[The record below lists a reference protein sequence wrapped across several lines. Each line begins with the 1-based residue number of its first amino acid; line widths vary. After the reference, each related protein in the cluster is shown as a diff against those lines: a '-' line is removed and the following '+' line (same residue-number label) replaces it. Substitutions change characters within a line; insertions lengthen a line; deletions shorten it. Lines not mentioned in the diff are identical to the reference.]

1 MPYIVLEV
9 EHEWILHILNQY
21 VQVWTGSVDQGMNE
35 SYTNFEKKSMFEYL
49 YKIYTVSKLLNVY
62 IGVELYTVY

>member
-1 MPYIVLEV
+1 MLEV

-21 VQVWTGSVDQGMNE
+21 IQVWTGSVDQGTNE
-35 SYTNFEKKSMFEYL
+35 SYINIEKKSVTEYL